1 MYVQVVARLAFT
13 IKMQR
18 QDGAEYFHGL
28 SLRYV
33 FKLQR
38 QRG

>member
-28 SLRYV
+28 AACI
-33 FKLQR
+33 
-38 QRG
+38 